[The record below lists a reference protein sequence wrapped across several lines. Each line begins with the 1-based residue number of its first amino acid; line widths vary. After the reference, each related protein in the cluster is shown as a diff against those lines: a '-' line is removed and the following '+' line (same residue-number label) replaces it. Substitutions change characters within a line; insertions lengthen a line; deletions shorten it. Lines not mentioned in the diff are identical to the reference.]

1 MANTGPQTIKY
12 PELKEIIKRFISY
25 FIGQWKHIA
34 IITIITSS
42 VGLIYGKLQPSSYK
56 ATATFIVEDKSGS
69 RGGGLSGLA
78 SQFGI
83 DMGGLTGGGAGL
95 FDGDNILEIMKS
107 RAIIEKVLLSKIEE
121 DIPQKGQTIADYYLT
136 ISGMDKSL
144 ASKNI
149 TTKTLNFAALEDD
162 SKHTLIQDSILYLM
176 YGAVN
181 KGLNVEKKNKKS
193 SIITLEVSS
202 SDQIFSKI
210 FEERLMKQTSDL
222 YIDIKTGNLSR
233 SIDKIQ
239 RKADSLQYTLNST
252 TDRKNY
258 INLSIPNEG
267 ITRDKTV
274 TSALYGEVVKN
285 LETMKLTLINQTPVI
300 QILDAPKFPLFNQ
313 RTPARYFLLIG
324 VAVGFVISLFYALY
338 KYTEN

>member
-1 MANTGPQTIKY
+1 
-12 PELKEIIKRFISY
+12 
-25 FIGQWKHIA
+25 
-34 IITIITSS
+34 
-42 VGLIYGKLQPSSYK
+42 
-56 ATATFIVEDKSGS
+56 
-69 RGGGLSGLA
+69 
-78 SQFGI
+78 
-83 DMGGLTGGGAGL
+83 
-95 FDGDNILEIMKS
+95 MKS

-121 DIPQKGQTIADYYLT
+121 DIPQNGQTIADYYLI

-149 TTKTLNFAALEDD
+149 TAKTLNFAALEED
-162 SKHTLIQDSILYLM
+162 SKHTLIQDSVLYLI
-176 YGAVN
+176 YSAIN
-181 KGLNVEKKNKKS
+181 KNLNVEKKNKKS

-202 SDQIFSKI
+202 SDQVFSKI

-233 SIDKIQ
+233 SIEKIQ

-252 TDRKNY
+252 TDRRNY

-267 ITRDKTV
+267 ITRDKNV

-324 VAVGFVISLFYALY
+324 FAIGFVISLFYALY

>member
-12 PELKEIIKRFISY
+12 PELKEIIKRFVSY
-25 FIGQWKHIA
+25 FIGQWKLIA

-83 DMGGLTGGGAGL
+83 DVGGLTGGGAGL

-149 TTKTLNFAALEDD
+149 TAKTLNFAALEED
-162 SKHTLIQDSILYLM
+162 SKHTLIQDSVLYLM
-176 YGAVN
+176 YSAIN
-181 KGLNVEKKNKKS
+181 KNLNVEKKNKKS

-202 SDQIFSKI
+202 SDQVFSKI

-233 SIDKIQ
+233 SIEKIQ

-252 TDRKNY
+252 TDRRNY

-267 ITRDKTV
+267 ITRDKNV

-324 VAVGFVISLFYALY
+324 FAVGFVISLFYALY

>member
-1 MANTGPQTIKY
+1 MTTTGPQTIKY
-12 PELKEIIKRFISY
+12 PELKEIIKRFLAY
-25 FIGQWKHIA
+25 FIGQWKMVA
-34 IITIITSS
+34 LVTIITSS
-42 VGLIYGKLQPSSYK
+42 IGLIYGKLQPSTYK

-83 DMGGLTGGGAGL
+83 DVGGLTGGGAGL

-107 RAIIEKVLLSKIEE
+107 RAIIEKVLLTKMEE
-121 DIPQKGQTIADYYLT
+121 EIPEQGQTLADYYLT
-136 ISGMDKSL
+136 ISGLNKSL

-149 TTKTLNFAALEDD
+149 TAKTLNFSSLTED
-162 SKHTLIQDSILYLM
+162 SKHSLIQDSVLYLM
-176 YGAVN
+176 YTSIN
-181 KGLNVEKKNKKS
+181 KNLNVEKKNKKS
-193 SIITLEVSS
+193 SIITLEVVSPS
-202 SDQIFSKI
+202 QVFSKM
-210 FEERLMKQTSDL
+210 FEEKLMKKTSDL

-233 SIDKIQ
+233 SIEKIQ

-252 TDRKNY
+252 TDRRNY

-267 ITRDKTV
+267 ITRDKNV
-274 TSALYGEVVKN
+274 SSALYGEVVKN

-300 QILDAPKFPLFNQ
+300 QILDSPKYPLFDQ

-324 VAVGFVISLFYALY
+324 FAIGFVLSLFYVLY

>member
-1 MANTGPQTIKY
+1 
-12 PELKEIIKRFISY
+12 
-25 FIGQWKHIA
+25 
-34 IITIITSS
+34 
-42 VGLIYGKLQPSSYK
+42 
-56 ATATFIVEDKSGS
+56 
-69 RGGGLSGLA
+69 
-78 SQFGI
+78 
-83 DMGGLTGGGAGL
+83 
-95 FDGDNILEIMKS
+95 
-107 RAIIEKVLLSKIEE
+107 
-121 DIPQKGQTIADYYLT
+121 
-136 ISGMDKSL
+136 
-144 ASKNI
+144 
-149 TTKTLNFAALEDD
+149 
-162 SKHTLIQDSILYLM
+162 M

-300 QILDAPKFPLFNQ
+300 QILDAPKFPLFDQ
-313 RTPARYFLLIG
+313 RTPARYFMLIG
-324 VAVGFVISLFYALY
+324 FAVGFVISLFYALY